1 MQAKCSQMRPHFI
14 YDFVRDQKELG
25 LAHWSGSCEVVSGE
39 GRRRACC
46 ARIMADPLDMISRV
60 KGREICKTLIDTWRG
75 VHSLVPAKMV

>member
-1 MQAKCSQMRPHFI
+1 MQAKCTQMRPHII
-14 YDFVRDQKELG
+14 YDFVWDQKKLG
-25 LAHWSGSCEVVSGE
+25 LALRSGSCEVVPGE
-39 GRRRACC
+39 GRRREFC